1 MQKQITSSAG
11 LKTRG
16 YNSAGFKTRGL
27 RTHGSSVRFATVVA
41 LSTLVVAGL
50 QTRVDAQGSADR
62 AAVVLADARKA
73 LGGED
78 RLKAV
83 KAVQASGQFRRSM
96 GEMQMDGELEILFE
110 TPDKLRRNED
120 LNMPGGAVMARTEVL
135 NGNDV
140 WDDSGQRGGMGHSMA
155 FVMRGPDGDAD
166 PDRIKDMQRR
176 MRRADLMRYS
186 IAWLLTSDALVSHAG
201 VAEAPDGKADV
212 LEFTPTDGPV
222 VRLFVDQQTHLP
234 LMLTWKGPQPRML
247 VRRMA
252 GGSREDAE
260 RAAREAADA
269 PPVEATFEMRL
280 GNYQKVDG
288 VQLPHEITR
297 AINGQTNEEWTI
309 TSYTINPSF
318 KANTF
323 TK

>member
-1 MQKQITSSAG
+1 MQKHNMTSAG

-16 YNSAGFKTRGL
+16 YETICL
-27 RTHGSSVRFATVVA
+27 TFAA
-41 LSTLVVAGL
+41 ALVVAGL
-50 QTRVDAQGSADR
+50 QTRVLAQGTDR
-62 AAVVLADARKA
+62 GAAVLADARKA

-83 KAVQASGQFRRSM
+83 KAIHACGGFRRSM
-96 GEMQMDGELEILFE
+96 GEMQMDGELEILLE

-120 LNMPGGAVMARTEVL
+120 VNMPGGAMMARTEVL
-135 NGNDV
+135 NGAEV

-155 FVMRGPDGDAD
+155 FVMRGPGGDAD
-166 PDRIKDMQRR
+166 PERIKDMQRR
-176 MRRADLMRYS
+176 MRRAELMRYS

-212 LEFTPTDGPV
+212 LEFTPADGPAI
-222 VRLFVDQQTHLP
+222 RLFVDQQTHLP

-260 RAAREAADA
+260 PAARDADEA
-269 PPVEATFEMRL
+269 PPAEATFEMRL
-280 GNYQKVDG
+280 ANYQAVDG

-309 TSYTINPSF
+309 KSYKLNPSF

-323 TK
+323 TR